1 MKWWFSIINAWNPLL
16 INYCPWNLKNH
27 LKIHV
32 DCEFGVPKYSNLPA
46 WAICCCCYIISK
58 IIGYSKIGKIASC
71 EFWNNFVYLR
81 RRQSESG
88 TDFPQIA
95 LFWGE
100 LQIYCE
106 RCQNMT
112 GKILDSHRRTQP
124 IQNFQVKKATF
135 FVSGSI
141 TLATHTVVQ
150 RVQFIIDA
158 CLETLRVILSVHEF
172 SKRLKLS

>member
-1 MKWWFSIINAWNPLL
+1 MLL
-16 INYCPWNLKNH
+16 LLYHLKDHSVLKNW
-27 LKIHV
+27 KN
-32 DCEFGVPKYSNLPA
+32 SA
-46 WAICCCCYIISK
+46 
-58 IIGYSKIGKIASC
+58 IASC
-71 EFWNNFVYLR
+71 EYGNNLVYLR